1 MNNEYIAFYTGFPS
15 YKVFMVT
22 YTYLNL
28 GENGENIRFW
38 SSVSSDVDPK
48 YYETDTQSHAGPALG
63 RPRKLNSKEEFFLVM
78 CTFRQGFAER
88 HLGHLYNISQS
99 TVSRIIISWVN
110 FMYLRFGV
118 EHLAIPK
125 SSGYRARNCDSLVAN
140 ATKN

>member
-1 MNNEYIAFYTGFPS
+1 
-15 YKVFMVT
+15 MVT

-38 SSVSSDVDPK
+38 SSASSDVDPE
-48 YYETDTQSHAGPALG
+48 YYETDTQPRAGPALG

-78 CTFRQGFAER
+78 CTLRQGFAER

-125 SSGYRARNCDSLVAN
+125 SSG
-140 ATKN
+140 